1 MDSFTARLLDIH
13 SQMLEEGL
21 KQVGVAEFL
30 PGMHFYFQSIL
41 RSSAIGRL
49 LYHRELNDNIL
60 LCIIALNLRCILF
73 GGSVG
78 NPTWA
83 SPE

>member
-30 PGMHFYFQSIL
+30 PGMHFYSQAIL
-41 RSSAIGRL
+41 RSSAFGRL
-49 LYHRELNDNIL
+49 LYHRELNDNIF
-60 LCIIALNLRCILF
+60 LCIIAPNLRGILF